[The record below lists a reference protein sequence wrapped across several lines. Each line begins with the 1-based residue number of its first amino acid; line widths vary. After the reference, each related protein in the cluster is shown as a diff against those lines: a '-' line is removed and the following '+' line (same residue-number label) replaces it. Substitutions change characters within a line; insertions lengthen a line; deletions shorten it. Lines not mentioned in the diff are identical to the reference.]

1 MNWLVI
7 PGVIIT
13 LLGVAGLGYCIV
25 RAAAIK
31 RAQLDDNQL
40 ATELQR
46 LIPWNMASVC
56 LGALGLAM
64 VLVGRLL

>member
-13 LLGVAGLGYCIV
+13 LLGVAGLGYCIF
-25 RAAAIK
+25 RAGAIK
-31 RAQLDDNQL
+31 RAQPDDSRM
-40 ATELQR
+40 AAELQR

-56 LGALGLAM
+56 LGALGLVI